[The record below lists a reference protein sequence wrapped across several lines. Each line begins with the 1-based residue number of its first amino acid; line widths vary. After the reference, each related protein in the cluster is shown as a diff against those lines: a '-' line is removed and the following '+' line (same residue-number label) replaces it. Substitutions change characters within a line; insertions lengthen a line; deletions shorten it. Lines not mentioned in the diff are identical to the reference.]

1 MPVFN
6 FYGFLFMAVIMVPN
20 IVFAVRNKDGFQ
32 NLWHN
37 RAVEFL
43 EQIGRFAC
51 FGFMLFNIPHTCF
64 GFPSDKAFA
73 AYIIVNCMLTAA
85 YCLIWIVCFRKSSVF
100 RALALSILPSLTFLC
115 SGIFSRSVLLIAASL
130 VFAPCHITVSYKMPH
145 LPQRR
150 KNYEKNRF
158 GRWAGPCF
166 YRCIL

>member
-85 YCLIWIVCFRKSSVF
+85 YCLIWIVCFRKNSVF

-130 VFAPCHITVSYKMPH
+130 VFAPCHITVSYKNAA
-145 LPQRR
+145 LTA
-150 KNYEKNRF
+150 KEKK
-158 GRWAGPCF
+158 
-166 YRCIL
+166 L